1 MARSNKTVQV
11 YIPVYNDISFLPDAV
26 ASVLMQRD
34 VDVEVIVSDNASTDG
49 TSEWLANAA
58 SSEPRLV
65 VHRNRENV
73 GMMNNINRLR
83 ELVTADYYMFL
94 CSDDRLGAPDALSSA
109 LKVMQDT
116 PDVVS
121 VYCDML
127 YIDAL
132 GRTLATR
139 RFDRAG
145 RFDTAS
151 TLKASIMS
159 GRNLFGIPLLHRRS
173 AAAAIT
179 YPDCFSYLADVYH
192 SAKCAEHGSLF
203 HLPRQLIHNR
213 YSGGNATGKLYHLS
227 LLQFNALADDFGIKL
242 SRTERML
249 QRLQT
254 HKTVLSKAAFMRY
267 ASWRSRRPGAGPR
280 VSDKE

>member
-1 MARSNKTVQV
+1 MAGSNKTIQV
-11 YIPVYNDISFLPDAV
+11 YIPVYNDMSFLPDAV
-26 ASVLMQRD
+26 GSVLMQRD

-49 TSEWLANAA
+49 TSEWLADAA
-58 SSEPRLV
+58 SREPRLV

-109 LKVMQDT
+109 LRVMQA

-145 RFDTAS
+145 RFDTAA
-151 TLKASIMS
+151 TLKASIIS
-159 GRNLFGIPLLHRRS
+159 GRNLFGIPLLHVYS
-173 AAAAIT
+173 FAVWLIAIG
-179 YPDCFSYLADVYH
+179 FGGWLATRM
-192 SAKCAEHGSLF
+192 GSE
-203 HLPRQLIHNR
+203 
-213 YSGGNATGKLYHLS
+213 SV
-227 LLQFNALADDFGIKL
+227 
-242 SRTERML
+242 SRPET
-249 QRLQT
+249 
-254 HKTVLSKAAFMRY
+254 
-267 ASWRSRRPGAGPR
+267 RPGDG
-280 VSDKE
+280 E

>member
-1 MARSNKTVQV
+1 MAGSNKTIQV
-11 YIPVYNDISFLPDAV
+11 YIPVYNDMSFLPDAV
-26 ASVLMQRD
+26 GSVLMQRD

-49 TSEWLANAA
+49 TSEWLADAA
-58 SSEPRLV
+58 SREPRLV

-109 LKVMQDT
+109 LRVMQDT

-145 RFDTAS
+145 RFDTAA
-151 TLKASIMS
+151 TLKASIIS

-173 AAAAIT
+173 TGAAIT
-179 YPDCFSYLADVYH
+179 YPDRFSYLADVYH

-242 SRTERML
+242 SRPERML

-267 ASWRSRRPGAGPR
+267 AGWRSRSIARA
-280 VSDKE
+280 SK